1 MKKNDRSISAMA
13 LCAAMALPA
22 VAAPPSANAITAEF
36 IADTLNAA
44 GMKVSARQVTLLA
57 DVVASTSKP
66 ALRVESMERWGD
78 HRMKV
83 RLACDSNT
91 ECLPFLVAVN
101 WSGDDAMPVRSSS
114 SAAISPAKSASDS
127 IVVHA
132 GAPAILLLDGD
143 HVHIQLPVFCLESGA
158 AGQTVRVVS
167 KEQRKT
173 FTAQVFSESVLKGRL

>member
-1 MKKNDRSISAMA
+1 MKNDRSISAMA

-22 VAAPPSANAITAEF
+22 AAAPPSANAITAEF
-36 IADTLNAA
+36 IADTLSAA
-44 GMKVSARQVTLLA
+44 GMKVSAQQVTLLA
-57 DVVASTSKP
+57 DVVASTNKP

-83 RLACDSNT
+83 RLACDSNS

-101 WSGDDAMPVRSSS
+101 WNGEDAITATSSRSGAVSQTKAGTDA
-114 SAAISPAKSASDS
+114 

-132 GAPAILLLDGD
+132 GSPATLLLDGD
-143 HVHIQLPVFCLESGA
+143 HVHIQLPVFCLENGA

-173 FTAQVFSESVLKGRL
+173 FTAQVLSDSVLKGRL